1 MFCCVCSRW
10 RKHRRRR
17 RQQQQQQEQQQQQQL
32 SIDGALIDLE
42 LRLRLHI
49 SGATGDIDLNT
60 ITANPITVGL
70 PPPAYQEHSY
80 IQSISS
86 NEHVTELPPPY
97 VSQAP
102 TNDGPASVLPSYN
115 EATSDSEAEGHG
127 NNVKETP

>member
-10 RKHRRRR
+10 RKLRRRR
-17 RQQQQQQEQQQQQQL
+17 RQQQEQQQQQQQQHV

-60 ITANPITVGL
+60 VTANPITIGL
-70 PPPAYQEHSY
+70 PPPAYQEHSHV
-80 IQSISS
+80 QVTSS
-86 NEHVTELPPPY
+86 QDHMTELPPPY
-97 VSQAP
+97 VRQAP

-115 EATSDSEAEGHG
+115 EATSDSEAEGQG
-127 NNVKETP
+127 NNIKDTP